1 MYDDI
6 AFNWDNPRPEV
17 IINKPDGGD
26 VYEGVPKNYT
36 SKDATA
42 RNFYVALLGDESE
55 LTGGSGK
62 VVNSGFCWLFIWV
75 STWYR
80 PGLRHTIKLSLYS
93 GFLIHCS
100 MCIESVVDE
109 NARKSSGGLHDAAC
123 SACEMAVVWMQNQL
137 SRNQTQDQIL
147 NYVNQ
152 LCDKMP
158 SPMGNSSVC
167 CGDISSLPVVSFT
180 IGGKTFDLRPEEESS
195 IQNMEEVQK
204 LPDEHFSLSEHVF
217 L

>member
-1 MYDDI
+1 
-6 AFNWDNPRPEV
+6 
-17 IINKPDGGD
+17 
-26 VYEGVPKNYT
+26 
-36 SKDATA
+36 
-42 RNFYVALLGDESE
+42 
-55 LTGGSGK
+55 
-62 VVNSGFCWLFIWV
+62 
-75 STWYR
+75 
-80 PGLRHTIKLSLYS
+80 
-93 GFLIHCS
+93 

-158 SPMGNSSVC
+158 SPMGNSSVG

-180 IGGKTFDLRPEEESS
+180 IGGKTFNLRPEEESS

>member
-80 PGLRHTIKLSLYS
+80 PGL
-93 GFLIHCS
+93 
-100 MCIESVVDE
+100 SVVDE

-152 LCDKMP
+152 LCDKMS
-158 SPMGNSSVC
+158 SPMGNSSVG

-180 IGGKTFDLRPEEESS
+180 IGGKTFNLRPEEVRFP
-195 IQNMEEVQK
+195 QAK
-204 LPDEHFSLSEHVF
+204 T
-217 L
+217 